1 MSHGKPKGYDKW
13 IYVHHVCA
21 GACRGPELEFQ
32 TVVSHQCGQWDQTCS
47 FGKALSDLNL
57 GAISPDPRKVLTK
70 NKKKLFLFIDIF
82 IL

>member
-1 MSHGKPKGYDKW
+1 MTNKW
-13 IYVHHVCA
+13 IYVHRVCA

-47 FGKALSDLNL
+47 FGKTSSDLNL
-57 GAISPDPRKVLTK
+57 RAISPDLKKVLTK
-70 NKKKLFLFIDIF
+70 NKNKKIKNYLFLFIDIS